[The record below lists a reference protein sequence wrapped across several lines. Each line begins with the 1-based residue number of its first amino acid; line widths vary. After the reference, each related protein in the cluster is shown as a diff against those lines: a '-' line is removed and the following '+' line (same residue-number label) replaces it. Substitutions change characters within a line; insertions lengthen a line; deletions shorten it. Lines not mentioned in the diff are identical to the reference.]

1 MVRLFFISVGPF
13 GQFGQGA
20 QFGQFA
26 QGAQFGQFAQG
37 AQFAQ
42 GGPDCR
48 LWRLFWA

>member
-26 QGAQFGQFAQG
+26 QGAQF
-37 AQFAQ
+37 AQ